1 MPNSAP
7 LSDTAKSSPALE
19 VLRSPDSRAPSQIPT
34 IAPHEDLQPSP
45 DSPKRPGLLRRLF
58 GWFTPLFFLTVFLPT
73 GLAIAYFYYLAPDI
87 YISESRFVVRS
98 PQTQA
103 SGGLSSLL
111 LSGASMSSSL
121 EDTYTVHEFMN
132 SRDALKVLLD
142 KFPLRQLYGDPTIFA
157 LDRFPGLDGDA
168 SFEAFYDY
176 FTDHFDVAVDST
188 TQISTLKVRG
198 FSPETAYKINQS
210 LLEMGEKLVN
220 DLNSRARLDMIKF
233 ATTEVSKAEQRIRDA
248 SEAISAYRNKTQIY
262 DPVQESQ
269 TRLTQIARLRD
280 ELIDVKKQRAQIESS
295 SSESIQLKPLIK
307 RAEILNEQIKS
318 ETQKIVGDE
327 SSLSQ
332 QTVEYQRLTLDRGFA
347 EKSLEIALSSL
358 ETARTDAQRNQL
370 YLERIAQ
377 PSLPDSAQDTIRWK
391 HSLEVFL
398 VGLLAWGIGTMLIA
412 GIREH
417 QN

>member
-19 VLRSPDSRAPSQIPT
+19 VLRSPDSRAPSQIPS
-34 IAPHEDLQPSP
+34 IAPHEAFQPSP

-58 GWFTPLFFLTVFLPT
+58 GWLTPLFFLTVFLPT
-73 GLAIAYFYYLAPDI
+73 GLAIAYFYYLAPDV

-142 KFPLRQLYGDPTIFA
+142 KFPLKQLYGDPTIFA
-157 LDRFPGLDGDA
+157 LDRFPGLDGDD

-176 FTDHFDVAVDST
+176 FTDHFDVSVDSS
-188 TQISTLKVRG
+188 TQISALKVRS
-198 FSPETAYKINQS
+198 FNPQTAYKINHS
-210 LLEMGEKLVN
+210 WLEMGEKLVN

-248 SEAISAYRNKTQIY
+248 SLAISAYRNKTQIY
-262 DPVQESQ
+262 DPEQESQ
-269 TRLTQIARLRD
+269 TRLGQIAKLRD
-280 ELIDVKKQRAQIESS
+280 ELIDVKKQRAQIEST
-295 SSESIQLKPLIK
+295 SSESIQLQPLIK
-307 RAEILNEQIKS
+307 RAEILNDQIKS

-377 PSLPDSAQDTIRWK
+377 PSLPDSAQDAIRWK

-398 VGLLAWGIGTMLIA
+398 IGLLAWGIVSMLIA